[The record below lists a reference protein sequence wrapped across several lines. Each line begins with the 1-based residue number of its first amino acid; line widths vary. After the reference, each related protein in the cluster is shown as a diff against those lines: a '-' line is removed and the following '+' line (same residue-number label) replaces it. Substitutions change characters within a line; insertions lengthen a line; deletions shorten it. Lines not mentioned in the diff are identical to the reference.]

1 MTVMINLT
9 KRNLKLFFR
18 DRTSVFFS
26 LLAIFII
33 IGLYVLFLGNMM
45 VNNLKD
51 LLGSNARFIINSWVM
66 AGILSVTSI
75 TTTMG
80 AFGTMVEDTT
90 KKISKDFSS
99 APLKRSQLAG
109 GYIMSS
115 FIIGVIM
122 SIVSL
127 IVAEVYIL
135 ANGGKLLELMS
146 LLKLFGVMLL
156 SVFAGSSMVFF
167 IVSFFKSN
175 SAYATASTVIGT
187 LIGFLTGTYIPIGL
201 WSLPSG
207 VQTAIKIF
215 PISHAAALFRQI
227 MMEAPM
233 STAFANAPV
242 QAITGFKQT
251 MGVVFYFGSTEL
263 SPIANIL
270 VLVATGVV
278 FYVLAVIKISIKKKY

>member
-1 MTVMINLT
+1 MTVMTNLI

-26 LLAIFII
+26 LLAVFII

-45 VNNLKD
+45 VKNFKE
-51 LLGSNARFIINSWVM
+51 LLGDNARFTIDSWVM
-66 AGILSVTSI
+66 AGLLSVTSI

-80 AFGTMVEDTT
+80 AFGTMVEDKT

-122 SIVSL
+122 SIVAL
-127 IVAEVYIL
+127 VVAEIYIL
-135 ANGGKLLELMS
+135 AGGGKLIKLVP
-146 LLKLFGVMLL
+146 LLKLFGVMML

-167 IVSFFKSN
+167 IASFFKSN
-175 SAYATASTVIGT
+175 NAFATASTIIGT
-187 LIGFLTGTYIPIGL
+187 LIGFLTGIYIPIG
-201 WSLPSG
+201 SLPSA

-215 PISHAAALFRQI
+215 PISHAGALFRQI
-227 MMEAPM
+227 MMAVPM
-233 STAFANAPV
+233 SIAFKNAPV
-242 QAITGFKQT
+242 QAVTGFKQA
-251 MGVVFYFGSTEL
+251 MGVVFYVGGKEL
-263 SPIANIL
+263 SPLVNIL
-270 VLVATGVV
+270 VLVATGIV
-278 FYVLAVIKISIKKKY
+278 FYTLAVIRISIKKRD

>member
-1 MTVMINLT
+1 MTVMINLI

-51 LLGSNARFIINSWVM
+51 LLGSNARFIIDSWVM

-127 IVAEVYIL
+127 IVAEIYIL
-135 ANGGKLLELMS
+135 ANGGKLLELML

-167 IVSFFKSN
+167 IVSFFKSSN
-175 SAYATASTVIGT
+175 AYATASTVIGT
-187 LIGFLTGTYIPIGL
+187 LIGFLTGIYIPIG
-201 WSLPSG
+201 SLPSG

-215 PISHAAALFRQI
+215 PISHAASLYRQI

-242 QAITGFKQT
+242 QVINGFKQT

-278 FYVLAVIKISIKKKY
+278 FYVLAVIKISVKKKN

>member
-1 MTVMINLT
+1 MTVMTNLI

-45 VNNLKD
+45 VKNFKE
-51 LLGSNARFIINSWVM
+51 LLGDNARFTVDSWVM
-66 AGILSVTSI
+66 AGLLSVTSI

-80 AFGTMVEDTT
+80 AFGTMVEDKT

-115 FIIGVIM
+115 FIIGMIM
-122 SIVSL
+122 SIAAL
-127 IVAEVYIL
+127 IVAEIYIL
-135 ANGGKLLELMS
+135 ANGGNLITLVP
-146 LLKLFGVMLL
+146 LLKLFGVMML

-175 SAYATASTVIGT
+175 NAFATASTIIGT
-187 LIGFLTGTYIPIGL
+187 LLGFLTGIYIPIG
-201 WSLPSG
+201 SLPSA

-215 PISHAAALFRQI
+215 PISHAGALFRQI

-233 STAFANAPV
+233 SIAFKNVPA
-242 QAITGFKQT
+242 QAVTGFKQA
-251 MGVVFYFGSTEL
+251 MGVVFYVGSKEL
-263 SPIANIL
+263 SPIVNIL
-270 VLVATGVV
+270 VLVATGIV
-278 FYVLAVIKISIKKKY
+278 FYTLAVIRISIKKRD

>member
-1 MTVMINLT
+1 MTVMINLI

-45 VNNLKD
+45 VNNFKE
-51 LLGSNARFIINSWVM
+51 LLGSNARFIVDSWIM

-80 AFGTMVEDTT
+80 AFGIMIEDKT
-90 KKISKDFSS
+90 KKISKDFLS
-99 APLKRSQLAG
+99 APFKRSQLAG

-122 SIVSL
+122 SIVAL
-127 IVAEVYIL
+127 IVAEIYIL

-156 SVFAGSSMVFF
+156 SVFTGSSMVFF

-187 LIGFLTGTYIPIGL
+187 LIGFLTGIYIPIG
-201 WSLPSG
+201 SFPPA
-207 VQTAIKIF
+207 VQTVIKIF

-233 STAFANAPV
+233 STAFANAPLQV
-242 QAITGFKQT
+242 ITGFKQT

-278 FYVLAVIKISIKKKY
+278 FYVLAVIKISIKKKH

>member
-1 MTVMINLT
+1 MTVMVNLI

-26 LLAIFII
+26 LLSVFII

-51 LLGSNARFIINSWVM
+51 LLAENARFTIDSWVM
-66 AGILSVTSI
+66 AGILSVTAI

-80 AFGTMVEDTT
+80 AFGTMVEDKT

-109 GYIMSS
+109 GYIISS

-122 SIVSL
+122 SIAAL
-127 IVAEVYIL
+127 IIAEIYIL
-135 ANGGKLLELMS
+135 ADGGKLITLVP

-156 SVFAGSSMVFF
+156 SVFTSSSLVFF
-167 IVSFFKSN
+167 IVSFFKSIN
-175 SAYATASTVIGT
+175 AFATASTIIGT
-187 LIGFLTGTYIPIGL
+187 LIGFLTGIYIPIG
-201 WSLPSG
+201 SLPSA

-215 PISHAAALFRQI
+215 PISHAGVLFRQI
-227 MMEAPM
+227 MMEVPM
-233 STAFANAPV
+233 SEAFKNAPE
-242 QAITGFKQT
+242 QAITSFKQA
-251 MGVVFYFGSTEL
+251 MGVVFYAGSKEL
-263 SPIANIL
+263 SPLINIL

-278 FYVLAVIKISIKKKY
+278 FYILAVIRVSIKKRD

>member
-1 MTVMINLT
+1 MTVMINLI
-9 KRNLKLFFR
+9 KRNLKLFFS

-26 LLAIFII
+26 LLSIFII

-45 VNNLKD
+45 VNNFKE
-51 LLGSNARFIINSWVM
+51 LLGSNARFIVNSWVM

-156 SVFAGSSMVFF
+156 SVFTGSSMVFF
-167 IVSFFKSN
+167 IVSFFKSSN
-175 SAYATASTVIGT
+175 AYATASTVIGT
-187 LIGFLTGTYIPIGL
+187 LIGFLTGIYIPIG
-201 WSLPSG
+201 SLPSG

-215 PISHAAALFRQI
+215 PISHAASLYRQI

-233 STAFANAPV
+233 STAFANPPV

-278 FYVLAVIKISIKKKY
+278 FYVLAVIKISIKKKH

>member
-1 MTVMINLT
+1 MTVMTNLI

-26 LLAIFII
+26 LLAVFII

-45 VNNLKD
+45 VKNFKE
-51 LLGSNARFIINSWVM
+51 LLGDNARFTVDSWVM
-66 AGILSVTSI
+66 AGLLSVTSI

-80 AFGTMVEDTT
+80 AYGIMVEDKT

-122 SIVSL
+122 SITALV
-127 IVAEVYIL
+127 VAEIYIL
-135 ANGGKLLELMS
+135 SGGGKLITLVP
-146 LLKLFGVMLL
+146 LLKLFGVMML

-175 SAYATASTVIGT
+175 NAFATASTIIGT
-187 LIGFLTGTYIPIGL
+187 LLGFLTGIYIPIG
-201 WSLPSG
+201 SLPSA

-215 PISHAAALFRQI
+215 PISHAGALFRQI
-227 MMEAPM
+227 MMAAPM
-233 STAFANAPV
+233 SIAFKNAPV
-242 QAITGFKQT
+242 QAVTGFKQT
-251 MGVVFYFGSTEL
+251 MGVVFYVGSKEL
-263 SPIANIL
+263 SPLVNIL
-270 VLVATGVV
+270 VLVATGIV
-278 FYVLAVIKISIKKKY
+278 FYALAVIRISIKKRD

>member
-1 MTVMINLT
+1 MTVMISLI

-26 LLAIFII
+26 LLAVFII

-51 LLGSNARFIINSWVM
+51 LLAENARFAIDSWVM
-66 AGILSVTSI
+66 AGLLSVTSI

-80 AFGTMVEDTT
+80 AFGTMVDDKT

-109 GYIMSS
+109 GYIISS

-122 SIVSL
+122 SIVTL
-127 IVAEVYIL
+127 IVAEIYIL
-135 ANGGKLLELMS
+135 ADGGKLLGLMP
-146 LLKLFGVMLL
+146 LLMLFGVMLL
-156 SVFAGSSMVFF
+156 SVFASSSMVFF
-167 IVSFFKSN
+167 IVSFFKSSN
-175 SAYATASTVIGT
+175 AFATASTIIGT
-187 LIGFLTGTYIPIGL
+187 LIGFLTGIYIPIG
-201 WSLPSG
+201 SLPSA

-215 PISHAAALFRQI
+215 PISHAGSLFRQI

-233 STAFANAPV
+233 SAAFKNAPE
-242 QAITGFKQT
+242 QAVTSFKQA
-251 MGVVFYFGSTEL
+251 MGVVFYIGNTEL
-263 SPIANIL
+263 SPLINIL

-278 FYVLAVIKISIKKKY
+278 FYILAVIRISIKRRD

>member
-1 MTVMINLT
+1 MINLI

-26 LLAIFII
+26 LLSIFII

-51 LLGSNARFIINSWVM
+51 LLGSNARFIIDSWIM

-80 AFGTMVEDTT
+80 AFGIMIEDKT
-90 KKISKDFSS
+90 KKISKDFLS
-99 APLKRSQLAG
+99 APFKRSQLAG

-122 SIVSL
+122 SIVAL
-127 IVAEVYIL
+127 IVAEIYIL

-187 LIGFLTGTYIPIGL
+187 LIGFLTGIYIPIG
-201 WSLPSG
+201 SFPPA
-207 VQTAIKIF
+207 VQTVIKIF

-227 MMEAPM
+227 MMEAPV

-242 QAITGFKQT
+242 QVINDFKQT

-278 FYVLAVIKISIKKKY
+278 FYVLAVIKISVKKKN

>member
-1 MTVMINLT
+1 
-9 KRNLKLFFR
+9 
-18 DRTSVFFS
+18 
-26 LLAIFII
+26 
-33 IGLYVLFLGNMM
+33 
-45 VNNLKD
+45 
-51 LLGSNARFIINSWVM
+51 SWVM

-167 IVSFFKSN
+167 IVSFFKSSN
-175 SAYATASTVIGT
+175 AYATASTVIGT
-187 LIGFLTGTYIPIGL
+187 LIGFLTGIYIPIG
-201 WSLPSG
+201 SLPSG

-215 PISHAAALFRQI
+215 PISHAASLYRQI

-278 FYVLAVIKISIKKKY
+278 FYVLAVIKISIKKKH